1 MIINFKPIKMKNIYV
16 MRSLL
21 LITTLFIVS
30 CNNSGGVWLG
40 EGDSN
45 GKAYMFG
52 SQSEI
57 ESIMGLA
64 KAYSDKNSEELF
76 KYYSEDFWNDK
87 QRENFSKGMESMESI
102 TMIPY
107 KVIPLHVKD
116 GNFKQVLAWSKEERV
131 NKNGSYEKLDL
142 MEQFVLDNNGKVKD
156 FKQWKAID
164 SVNFG
169 MSYGGKFFGNEKN
182 ENTGKPFVF
191 SNRNETQIIEN
202 FVENY
207 NNMDTEGMKEAMAEE
222 FTLNDYR
229 GQKTNYKK
237 SDLDEFFKPLKSV
250 NWKINAIIPIKIR
263 NTDAASGVIVRGT
276 ESRVF
281 KNGRKWDKELM
292 EIFYFNLEGKIS
304 SMEQFAK

>member
-1 MIINFKPIKMKNIYV
+1 MKNIYV

-21 LITTLFIVS
+21 LMTTLFIVS

-116 GNFKQVLAWSKEERV
+116 GDFKQVLAWSKEERV

-250 NWKINAIIPIKIR
+250 NWKLNAIIPIKIR

>member
-1 MIINFKPIKMKNIYV
+1 MKNIYV

-250 NWKINAIIPIKIR
+250 NWKLNAIIPIKIR

-276 ESRVF
+276 ESRVL
-281 KNGRKWDKELM
+281 KNGRKWEKELM

>member
-1 MIINFKPIKMKNIYV
+1 MKNIYI

-21 LITTLFIVS
+21 LMTTLLIVS
-30 CNNSGGVWLG
+30 CNSSGGVWLG
-40 EGDSN
+40 EGENSGN
-45 GKAYMFG
+45 PYTFG
-52 SQSEI
+52 SEQD
-57 ESIMGLA
+57 IMTLQKLA
-64 KAYSDKNSEELF
+64 GAYSEKNADELS
-76 KYYSEDFWNDK
+76 KYYSEEYMNDK
-87 QRENFSKGMESMESI
+87 RKENYSKWLNSMESI
-102 TMIPY
+102 TMKPY
-107 KVIPLHVKD
+107 KIIPLQNG
-116 GNFKQVLAWSKEERV
+116 GNFRQVMAWSKEERV
-131 NKNGSYEKLDL
+131 HKNGSYEKLDL
-142 MEQFVLDNNGKVKD
+142 MESFVLDNDGKVKS

-191 SNRNETQIIEN
+191 SNRNETQIIES

-250 NWKINAIIPIKIR
+250 NWKLNAIIPIKIR

>member
-1 MIINFKPIKMKNIYV
+1 

-21 LITTLFIVS
+21 LITTLLIVS
-30 CNNSGGVWLG
+30 CNSSGGVWLG
-40 EGDSN
+40 EGENSGN
-45 GKAYMFG
+45 PYTFG
-52 SQSEI
+52 SEQD
-57 ESIMGLA
+57 IMTLQKLA
-64 KAYSDKNSEELF
+64 GAYSEKNADELS
-76 KYYSEDFWNDK
+76 KYYSEEYMNDK
-87 QRENFSKGMESMESI
+87 RKENYSKWLNSMESI
-102 TMIPY
+102 TMKPY
-107 KVIPLHVKD
+107 KIIPLQNG
-116 GNFKQVLAWSKEERV
+116 GNFRQVMAWSKEERV
-131 NKNGSYEKLDL
+131 HKNGSYEKLDL
-142 MEQFVLDNNGKVKD
+142 MESFVLDNDGKVKS

-207 NNMDTEGMKEAMAEE
+207 NNMDSEGMKEAMAEE

-250 NWKINAIIPIKIR
+250 NWKINAIIPIKIA
-263 NTDAASGVIVRGT
+263 NTDAASGVIVRGS

>member
-1 MIINFKPIKMKNIYV
+1 MKNIYV

-250 NWKINAIIPIKIR
+250 NWKLNAIIPIKIR

>member
-1 MIINFKPIKMKNIYV
+1 M
-16 MRSLL
+16 
-21 LITTLFIVS
+21 TTLFIVS

-116 GNFKQVLAWSKEERV
+116 GDFKQVLAWSKEERV

-250 NWKINAIIPIKIR
+250 NWKLNAIIPIKIR

>member
-1 MIINFKPIKMKNIYV
+1 MKNIYV

-21 LITTLFIVS
+21 LMTTLFIVS

-116 GNFKQVLAWSKEERV
+116 GDFKQVLAWSKEERV

-169 MSYGGKFFGNEKN
+169 MSYGGKFFGN

-250 NWKINAIIPIKIR
+250 NWKLNAIIPIKIR

>member
-1 MIINFKPIKMKNIYV
+1 

-250 NWKINAIIPIKIR
+250 NWKLNAIIPIKIR

>member
-1 MIINFKPIKMKNIYV
+1 MKNIYI

-116 GNFKQVLAWSKEERV
+116 GDFKQVLAWSKEERV

-250 NWKINAIIPIKIR
+250 NWKLNAIIPIKIR

-292 EIFYFNLEGKIS
+292 EIFYFNLDGKIS

>member
-1 MIINFKPIKMKNIYV
+1 

-21 LITTLFIVS
+21 LITTLLIVS
-30 CNNSGGVWLG
+30 CNSSGGVWLG
-40 EGDSN
+40 EGENSGN
-45 GKAYMFG
+45 PYTFG
-52 SQSEI
+52 SEQD
-57 ESIMGLA
+57 IMTLQKLA
-64 KAYSDKNSEELF
+64 GAYSEKNADELS
-76 KYYSEDFWNDK
+76 KYYSEEYMNDK
-87 QRENFSKGMESMESI
+87 RKENYSKWLNSMESI
-102 TMIPY
+102 TMKPY
-107 KVIPLHVKD
+107 KIIPLQNG
-116 GNFKQVLAWSKEERV
+116 GNFRQVMAWSKEERV
-131 NKNGSYEKLDL
+131 HKNGSYEKLDL
-142 MEQFVLDNNGKVKD
+142 MESFVLDNDGKVKS

-222 FTLNDYR
+222 FMLNDYR

-250 NWKINAIIPIKIR
+250 NWKINAIIPIKIA
-263 NTDAASGVIVRGT
+263 NTDAASGVIVRGS

>member
-1 MIINFKPIKMKNIYV
+1 

-116 GNFKQVLAWSKEERV
+116 GDFKQVLAWSKEERV

-250 NWKINAIIPIKIR
+250 NWKLNAIIPIKIR

>member
-1 MIINFKPIKMKNIYV
+1 MKNIYI

-116 GNFKQVLAWSKEERV
+116 GNFKQVLAWSKEERI

-250 NWKINAIIPIKIR
+250 NWKLNAIIPIKIR

-276 ESRVF
+276 ESRVL
-281 KNGRKWDKELM
+281 KNGRKWEKELM

>member
-1 MIINFKPIKMKNIYV
+1 MIINYKSIKMKNIYV

-21 LITTLFIVS
+21 LMTTLFIVS

-116 GNFKQVLAWSKEERV
+116 GDFKQVLAWSKEERV

-250 NWKINAIIPIKIR
+250 NWKLNAIIPIKIR

>member
-1 MIINFKPIKMKNIYV
+1 MIINYKSIKMKNIYI

-21 LITTLFIVS
+21 LMTTLFIVS

-116 GNFKQVLAWSKEERV
+116 GDFKQVLAWSKEERV

-250 NWKINAIIPIKIR
+250 NWKINAIIPIKIA
-263 NTDAASGVIVRGT
+263 NTDAASGVIVRGS

-304 SMEQFAK
+304 PMEQFAK

>member
-1 MIINFKPIKMKNIYV
+1 MIINYKSIKMKNIYI

-21 LITTLFIVS
+21 LMTTLFIVS

-116 GNFKQVLAWSKEERV
+116 GDFKQVLAWSKEERV

-191 SNRNETQIIEN
+191 SNRNETQIIES

-250 NWKINAIIPIKIR
+250 NWKINAIIPIKIA
-263 NTDAASGVIVRGT
+263 NTDAASGVIVRGS